1 MTVEN
6 LPLVKANSHGKFSQD
21 PSRHLRVID
30 ITKNSPF
37 LGGISENKT
46 AYFDPNDA
54 YFKNL

>member
-30 ITKNSPF
+30 ITKKSPF
-37 LGGISENKT
+37 FGGDFRKQNSL
-46 AYFDPNDA
+46 F
-54 YFKNL
+54 